1 MALETVLGHYRIIR
15 EIARS
20 NDVVYEAIDTRI
32 NRRVAIKE
40 LMMPPGATDAVR
52 QDRIARFLREA
63 RAAGSLTHPN
73 IVTIYE
79 TEQEN
84 GRYFIVMEYLEGDNL
99 RQKMDREGPL
109 PPDEAVRIATQ
120 VLDGLAHAHSKG
132 VIHRDIKPENIHILP
147 TGLVKITDFGIARLK
162 YEPNLTMDGQ
172 IFGTPSYMSPEQV
185 QGGAIDERSDLFS
198 VGVILYEML
207 AGYKPFQGDSVITIT
222 YNIVHTE
229 PPSPPNIPAPLEWV
243 IRKALRKNPAER
255 FNSALEMKQALEN
268 ALAQLNAPPVIATPM
283 GPSSYGAPA
292 PTGGV
297 LHRRGATRRITRPRR
312 RVATHRITRPPRQGG
327 RCPRRMVRLR
337 RPLRRPQRLRLCH
350 LRPTSR
356 LHHRSPCCRPPRD
369 SFFGTLLGVI
379 LIGGA
384 VLGVIVFGVYSATR
398 AYQEYQLQQIDEKIA
413 ARAKEAEK
421 LFGQGRYL
429 EAAQIYDQLYR
440 SAQSTKWKEEFRRN
454 TASALTMHGNQL
466 LEARRYEE
474 ALRIYQQ
481 AVQYAPLPE
490 AYAGMAAA
498 EAQLGNREG
507 AVNHWASAARYSRGV
522 QAQEYQRNAAREQI
536 AIGDEAY
543 RRGDIPRAMQAWQTA
558 IELAPGTPEAREA
571 QLRFEQALNE
581 LIRR

>member
-20 NDVVYEAIDTRI
+20 NDAVYEAIDTRL

-52 QDRIARFLREA
+52 QDRIARFQREA
-63 RAAGSLTHPN
+63 RAAGALTHPN
-73 IVTIYE
+73 IVTIFE
-79 TEQEN
+79 TEAEN

-99 RQKMDREGPL
+99 RQKMEREGVLTP
-109 PPDEAVRIATQ
+109 EVAVRIATQ

-185 QGGAIDERSDLFS
+185 QGGAIDEHSDLFS
-198 VGVILYEML
+198 VGVILFEML

-229 PPSPPNIPAPLEWV
+229 PSSPPSIPAPLEWV
-243 IRKALRKNPAER
+243 IRRALRKNPAER
-255 FNSALEMKQALEN
+255 FASAGEMKAALER
-268 ALAQLNAPPVIATPM
+268 ALAELSAPPVIATPM
-283 GPSSYGAPA
+283 APPPPYGTPA
-292 PTGGV
+292 PTGGT
-297 LHRRGATRRITRPRR
+297 LPPPYGTPTPTGGAL
-312 RVATHRITRPPRQGG
+312 PPPYGTPTPTGGTLPPPYGTPAPAPTPTAPPAPYLPPPPPKPLLTPAMRQF
-327 RCPRRMVRLR
+327 L
-337 RPLRRPQRLRLCH
+337 
-350 LRPTSR
+350 
-356 LHHRSPCCRPPRD
+356 
-369 SFFGTLLGVI
+369 GTLLAVM

-384 VLGVIVFGVYSATR
+384 VLGIVILGVFSATR
-398 AYQEYQLQQIDEKIA
+398 AYQEYQLQQFDAQIA
-413 ARAKEAEK
+413 ARAKEAER

-440 SAQSTKWKEEFRRN
+440 SAQSTKWKDEFRRN

-474 ALRIYQQ
+474 AVRAYQR
-481 AVQYAPLPE
+481 AIEYAPLPE
-490 AYAGMAAA
+490 AYAGMAAV
-498 EAQLGNREG
+498 EAQAGNREG
-507 AVNHWASAARYSRGV
+507 AVNHWTSAAQHSGDA
-522 QAQEYQRNAAREQI
+522 QAQEYQRKAAREQI

-543 RRGDIPRAMQAWQTA
+543 QKGDLQRALQAWQKA
-558 IELAPGTPEAREA
+558 VDLAPGTPEAREA
-571 QLRFEQALNE
+571 QQKFDRGLQELLR
-581 LIRR
+581 R

>member
-20 NDVVYEAIDTRI
+20 NDVVYEAVDTRI

-40 LMMPPGATDAVR
+40 LLMPPGATDAVR
-52 QDRIARFLREA
+52 QDRIARFQREA

-73 IVTIYE
+73 IVTIFE
-79 TEQEN
+79 TEEEN

-99 RQKMDREGPL
+99 RQKMDREGAL
-109 PPDEAVRIATQ
+109 PPEEAVRIATQ

-132 VIHRDIKPENIHILP
+132 VIHRDIKPENIHLLP

-185 QGGAIDERSDLFS
+185 QGGAIDEHSDLFS

-229 PPSPPNIPAPLEWV
+229 PPSPPSIPAPLEWV
-243 IRKALRKNPAER
+243 IRRALRKNPAER
-255 FNSALEMKQALEN
+255 FHSALEMKQALEN
-268 ALAQLNAPPVIATPM
+268 ALAQMKSPPAIATPM
-283 GPSSYGAPA
+283 GPASTYGVPQPAGGYPPYSAPAPYGAPA
-292 PTGGV
+292 SVGGSQYGTPTPTAGTLPPPMPAPSPAPAPPAPYLPPPPPKPV
-297 LHRRGATRRITRPRR
+297 LSPATR
-312 RVATHRITRPPRQGG
+312 QF
-327 RCPRRMVRLR
+327 L
-337 RPLRRPQRLRLCH
+337 
-350 LRPTSR
+350 
-356 LHHRSPCCRPPRD
+356 
-369 SFFGTLLGVI
+369 GTLLAVL

-384 VLGVIVFGVYSATR
+384 VLGIVILGVFSATR
-398 AYQEYQLQQIDEKIA
+398 AYQEYQLQQIDEKVA

-440 SAQSTKWKEEFRRN
+440 SAQSNKWKEEFRRN
-454 TASALTMHGNQL
+454 AASALTMHGNQL

-474 ALRIYQQ
+474 AMRAYQQ

-490 AYAGMAAA
+490 AYAGMAAV
-498 EAQLGNREG
+498 EARLGNREG
-507 AVNHWASAARYSRGV
+507 AINHWAAAAKHSRGA

-543 RRGDIPRAMQAWQTA
+543 RRGDLQRALQAWQTA
-558 IELAPGTPEAREA
+558 VELAPGTAEAREA
-571 QLRFEQALNE
+571 QRKFEQALDE
-581 LIRR
+581 MLRK

>member
-292 PTGGV
+292 PTGGFPPYNAPAPTGGTLPPPYGAPAPTPAPPTTAAPVPPAPYLPPPPPKPV
-297 LHRRGATRRITRPRR
+297 LSPA
-312 RVATHRITRPPRQGG
+312 ARQ
-327 RCPRRMVRLR
+327 
-337 RPLRRPQRLRLCH
+337 
-350 LRPTSR
+350 
-356 LHHRSPCCRPPRD
+356 
-369 SFFGTLLGVI
+369 FFGTLLGVI

-571 QLRFEQALNE
+571 QLRFEQALKE

>member
-20 NDVVYEAIDTRI
+20 NDAVYEAIDTRL

-52 QDRIARFLREA
+52 QDRIARFQREA
-63 RAAGSLTHPN
+63 RAAGALTHPN
-73 IVTIYE
+73 IVTIFE
-79 TEQEN
+79 TEAEN

-99 RQKMDREGPL
+99 RQKMDREGVL
-109 PPDEAVRIATQ
+109 PPEVAVRIATQ

-185 QGGAIDERSDLFS
+185 QGGAIDERTDLFS
-198 VGVILYEML
+198 VGVILFEML
-207 AGYKPFQGDSVITIT
+207 AGFKPFQGDSVITIT

-229 PPSPPNIPAPLEWV
+229 PPSPPSVPAPLEWV
-243 IRKALRKNPAER
+243 IRRALRKNPAER
-255 FNSALEMKQALEN
+255 FASAEEMKAALER
-268 ALAQLNAPPVIATPM
+268 ALAELSTPPVMATPM
-283 GPSSYGAPA
+283 APPPPYSVPTPTGSTLPPYGTPA
-292 PTGGV
+292 PTGG
-297 LHRRGATRRITRPRR
+297 T
-312 RVATHRITRPPRQGG
+312 PPPPYGTPTPTGG
-327 RCPRRMVRLR
+327 TLP
-337 RPLRRPQRLRLCH
+337 PPYGTPAPA
-350 LRPTSR
+350 PTS
-356 LHHRSPCCRPPRD
+356 SAPPAPYLPPPPPKPVLTPAMRQ
-369 SFFGTLLGVI
+369 FLGTLLAVM

-384 VLGVIVFGVYSATR
+384 VLGIVILGVFSATR
-398 AYQEYQLQQIDEKIA
+398 AYQEYQLQQIDARAA
-413 ARAKEAEK
+413 ARAKEAER

-440 SAQSTKWKEEFRRN
+440 NAQSTKWKEEFRRN
-454 TASALTMHGNQL
+454 TASALTMYGNQL

-474 ALRIYQQ
+474 AMRAYQR
-481 AVQYAPLPE
+481 AIEYAPLPE
-490 AYAGMAAA
+490 AYAGMAAV
-498 EAQLGNREG
+498 EAQVGNREG
-507 AVNHWASAARYSRGV
+507 AVNHWASAAQHSRGA

-543 RRGDIPRAMQAWQTA
+543 QKGDLPRALQAWQTA
-558 IELAPGTPEAREA
+558 VDLAPGTPEAREA
-571 QLRFEQALNE
+571 QRKFDWALQELLR
-581 LIRR
+581 R

>member
-73 IVTIYE
+73 IVTIFE
-79 TEQEN
+79 TEEEN

-99 RQKMDREGPL
+99 RQKMDREGAL
-109 PPDEAVRIATQ
+109 PPEEAVRIATQ

-132 VIHRDIKPENIHILP
+132 VIHRDIKPENIHLLP

-185 QGGAIDERSDLFS
+185 QGGAIDEHSDLFS

-229 PPSPPNIPAPLEWV
+229 PPSPPSIPAPLEWV
-243 IRKALRKNPAER
+243 IRRALRKNPAER
-255 FNSALEMKQALEN
+255 FHSALEMKQALEN
-268 ALAQLNAPPVIATPM
+268 ALAQMKSPPAIATPM
-283 GPSSYGAPA
+283 GPASTYGVPQPAGGYPPYSAPAPYGAPA
-292 PTGGV
+292 SVGGSQYGTPAPTAGTLPPPMPAPSPAPAPPAPYLPPPPPKPV
-297 LHRRGATRRITRPRR
+297 LSPATR
-312 RVATHRITRPPRQGG
+312 QF
-327 RCPRRMVRLR
+327 L
-337 RPLRRPQRLRLCH
+337 
-350 LRPTSR
+350 
-356 LHHRSPCCRPPRD
+356 
-369 SFFGTLLGVI
+369 GTLLAVL

-384 VLGVIVFGVYSATR
+384 VLGIVILGVFSATR
-398 AYQEYQLQQIDEKIA
+398 AYQEYQLQQIDEKVA

-440 SAQSTKWKEEFRRN
+440 SAQSNKWKEEFRRN
-454 TASALTMHGNQL
+454 AASALTMHGNQL

-474 ALRIYQQ
+474 AMRAYQQ

-490 AYAGMAAA
+490 AYAGMAAV
-498 EAQLGNREG
+498 EARLGNREG
-507 AVNHWASAARYSRGV
+507 AINHWAAAAKHSRGA

-543 RRGDIPRAMQAWQTA
+543 RRGDLQRALQAWQTA
-558 IELAPGTPEAREA
+558 VELAPGTAEAREA
-571 QLRFEQALNE
+571 QRKFEQALDE
-581 LIRR
+581 MLRK

>member
-40 LMMPPGATDAVR
+40 LLMPPGATDAVR

-73 IVTIYE
+73 IVTIFE
-79 TEQEN
+79 TEEEN

-99 RQKMDREGPL
+99 RQKMDREGAL
-109 PPDEAVRIATQ
+109 PPEEAVRIATQ

-132 VIHRDIKPENIHILP
+132 VIHRDIKPENIHLLP

-185 QGGAIDERSDLFS
+185 QGGAIDEHSDLFS

-229 PPSPPNIPAPLEWV
+229 PPSPPSIPAPLEWV
-243 IRKALRKNPAER
+243 IRRALRKNPAER
-255 FNSALEMKQALEN
+255 FHSALEMKQALEN
-268 ALAQLNAPPVIATPM
+268 ALAQMKSPPAIATPM
-283 GPSSYGAPA
+283 GPASTYGVPQPAGGYPPYSAPAPYGAPA
-292 PTGGV
+292 SVGGSQYGTPAPTAGTLPPPMPAPSPAPAPPAPYLPPPPPKPV
-297 LHRRGATRRITRPRR
+297 LSPATR
-312 RVATHRITRPPRQGG
+312 QF
-327 RCPRRMVRLR
+327 L
-337 RPLRRPQRLRLCH
+337 
-350 LRPTSR
+350 
-356 LHHRSPCCRPPRD
+356 
-369 SFFGTLLGVI
+369 GTLLAVL

-384 VLGVIVFGVYSATR
+384 VLGIVILGVFSATR
-398 AYQEYQLQQIDEKIA
+398 AYQEYQLQQIDEKVA

-440 SAQSTKWKEEFRRN
+440 SAQSNKWKEEFRRN
-454 TASALTMHGNQL
+454 AASALTMHGNQL

-474 ALRIYQQ
+474 AMRAYQQ

-490 AYAGMAAA
+490 AYAGMAAV
-498 EAQLGNREG
+498 EARLGNREG
-507 AVNHWASAARYSRGV
+507 AINHWAAAAKHSRGA

-543 RRGDIPRAMQAWQTA
+543 RRGDLQRALQAWQTA
-558 IELAPGTPEAREA
+558 VELAPGTAEAREA
-571 QLRFEQALNE
+571 QRKFEQALDE
-581 LIRR
+581 MLRK

>member
-73 IVTIYE
+73 IVTIFE

-99 RQKMDREGPL
+99 RQKMDREGAL

-162 YEPNLTMDGQ
+162 VRAEPDDGRANLRHAELYVARTGARRRNRRAQRPVLGGRDSVRDAGGLQ
-172 IFGTPSYMSPEQV
+172 AVSGRFGNHDYLQYRAYRAAVAAEYPR
-185 QGGAIDERSDLFS
+185 A
-198 VGVILYEML
+198 VGV
-207 AGYKPFQGDSVITIT
+207 GDPQGI
-222 YNIVHTE
+222 
-229 PPSPPNIPAPLEWV
+229 AQ
-243 IRKALRKNPAER
+243 KPAER
-255 FNSALEMKQALEN
+255 FASALEMKQALEN
-268 ALAQLNAPPVIATPM
+268 ALAQLHAPPVIATPM
-283 GPSSYGAPA
+283 GAPSPYGMPAPTGGYPPYNAPA
-292 PTGGV
+292 PTGGYPPYSAPAPTGGTLPPPYSAPPPAPTPAPAPTPTASAPAPYLPPPPPKPV
-297 LHRRGATRRITRPRR
+297 LSPA
-312 RVATHRITRPPRQGG
+312 ARQF
-327 RCPRRMVRLR
+327 L
-337 RPLRRPQRLRLCH
+337 
-350 LRPTSR
+350 
-356 LHHRSPCCRPPRD
+356 
-369 SFFGTLLGVI
+369 GTLLAVI

-384 VLGVIVFGVYSATR
+384 VLGVVIMGVFSATR
-398 AYQEYQLQQIDEKIA
+398 AYQEYQLQQIDEKVA

-440 SAQSTKWKEEFRRN
+440 SAQSTKWKDEFRRN

-466 LEARRYEE
+466 LQARRYEE
-474 ALRIYQQ
+474 ALRVYQQ

-498 EAQLGNREG
+498 EALLGNRAG
-507 AVNHWASAARYSRGV
+507 AVNHWVSAARHSRGA

-543 RRGDIPRAMQAWQTA
+543 RRGDMQRALQAWQTA
-558 IELAPGTPEAREA
+558 VELAPGTPEAREA
-571 QLRFEQALNE
+571 QRRFEQALNE
-581 LIRR
+581 LLRR

>member
-20 NDVVYEAIDTRI
+20 NDAVYEAIDTRI
-32 NRRVAIKE
+32 NRRVAVKE

-52 QDRIARFLREA
+52 QDRIARFQREA

-73 IVTIYE
+73 IVTIFE

-99 RQKMDREGPL
+99 RQKMDREGAL

-229 PPSPPNIPAPLEWV
+229 PPSPPSIPAPLEWV
-243 IRKALRKNPAER
+243 IRKALRKSPAER
-255 FNSALEMKQALEN
+255 FASALEMKQALEN
-268 ALAQLNAPPVIATPM
+268 ALAQMNAPPVIATPM
-283 GPSSYGAPA
+283 GAPSPYGMPAPTGGYPPYSAPA
-292 PTGGV
+292 PTGGTLPPPYGAPPPVPTPTPAPPPTASAPAPYLPPPPPKPV
-297 LHRRGATRRITRPRR
+297 LSPA
-312 RVATHRITRPPRQGG
+312 ARQF
-327 RCPRRMVRLR
+327 L
-337 RPLRRPQRLRLCH
+337 
-350 LRPTSR
+350 
-356 LHHRSPCCRPPRD
+356 
-369 SFFGTLLGVI
+369 GTLLAVI

-384 VLGVIVFGVYSATR
+384 VLGVVIMGVFSATR
-398 AYQEYQLQQIDEKIA
+398 AYQEYQLQQIDEKVA

-440 SAQSTKWKEEFRRN
+440 SAQSNKWKEEFRRN
-454 TASALTMHGNQL
+454 AASALTMHGNQL

-474 ALRIYQQ
+474 AMRAYQQ

-490 AYAGMAAA
+490 AYAGMAAV
-498 EAQLGNREG
+498 EARLGNREG
-507 AVNHWASAARYSRGV
+507 AINHWAAAAKHSRGA

-543 RRGDIPRAMQAWQTA
+543 RRGDLQRALQAWQTA
-558 IELAPGTPEAREA
+558 VELAPGTAEAREA
-571 QLRFEQALNE
+571 QRKFEQALDE
-581 LIRR
+581 MLRK

>member
-52 QDRIARFLREA
+52 QDRIARFQREA

-73 IVTIYE
+73 IVTIFE

-99 RQKMDREGPL
+99 RQKMDREGAQ
-109 PPDEAVRIATQ
+109 PPNEAVRIATQ

-229 PPSPPNIPAPLEWV
+229 PPSPPSIPAPLEWV
-243 IRKALRKNPAER
+243 IRKALRKSPAER
-255 FNSALEMKQALEN
+255 FASALEMKQALEN
-268 ALAQLNAPPVIATPM
+268 ALAQMNAPPVIATPM
-283 GPSSYGAPA
+283 GAPSPYGMPAPTGGYPPYNAPAPTGGTLPPPYGAPA
-292 PTGGV
+292 PTGGTLPPPYGAPPPVPPPTPAPPPTASAPAPYLPPPPPKPV
-297 LHRRGATRRITRPRR
+297 LSPA
-312 RVATHRITRPPRQGG
+312 ARQF
-327 RCPRRMVRLR
+327 L
-337 RPLRRPQRLRLCH
+337 
-350 LRPTSR
+350 
-356 LHHRSPCCRPPRD
+356 
-369 SFFGTLLGVI
+369 GTLLAVI

-384 VLGVIVFGVYSATR
+384 VLGVVIMGVFSATR
-398 AYQEYQLQQIDEKIA
+398 AYQEYQLQQIDEKVA

-440 SAQSTKWKEEFRRN
+440 SAQSTKWKDEFRRN

-466 LEARRYEE
+466 LQARRYEE
-474 ALRIYQQ
+474 ALRVYQQ

-507 AVNHWASAARYSRGV
+507 AVNHWASAARHSRGA

-543 RRGDIPRAMQAWQTA
+543 RRGDMQRALQAWQTA
-558 IELAPGTPEAREA
+558 VELAPGTAEAREA
-571 QLRFEQALNE
+571 QRKFDQALQE
-581 LIRR
+581 LLRR

>member
-20 NDVVYEAIDTRI
+20 NDAVYEAIDTRL

-52 QDRIARFLREA
+52 QDRIARFQREA
-63 RAAGSLTHPN
+63 RAAGALTHPN
-73 IVTIYE
+73 IVTIFE
-79 TEQEN
+79 TEAEN

-99 RQKMDREGPL
+99 RQKMDREGVL
-109 PPDEAVRIATQ
+109 PPEMAVRIATQ
-120 VLDGLAHAHSKG
+120 VLDGLAHAHAKG
-132 VIHRDIKPENIHILP
+132 IIHRDIKPENIHLLP

-198 VGVILYEML
+198 VGVILFEML
-207 AGYKPFQGDSVITIT
+207 AGFKPFQGDSVITIT
-222 YNIVHTE
+222 YNIVHSE
-229 PPSPPNIPAPLEWV
+229 PPSPPSIPAPLEWV
-243 IRKALRKNPAER
+243 IRRALRKNPAER
-255 FNSALEMKQALEN
+255 FASAEEMKAALER
-268 ALAQLNAPPVIATPM
+268 ALAELSAPPVMATPM
-283 GPSSYGAPA
+283 APPPPYSVPTPTGGTLPPPYGTPA
-292 PTGGV
+292 PTGGT
-297 LHRRGATRRITRPRR
+297 L
-312 RVATHRITRPPRQGG
+312 PP
-327 RCPRRMVRLR
+327 P
-337 RPLRRPQRLRLCH
+337 PIPPPT
-350 LRPTSR
+350 PTSP
-356 LHHRSPCCRPPRD
+356 SPVPPAPYLPPPPPKPVLTPAMRQ
-369 SFFGTLLGVI
+369 FLGTLLAVM

-384 VLGVIVFGVYSATR
+384 VLGIVILGVFSATR
-398 AYQEYQLQQIDEKIA
+398 AYQEYQLQQIDAQAA
-413 ARAKEAEK
+413 ARAKEAER

-466 LEARRYEE
+466 LEARRYDE
-474 ALRIYQQ
+474 AMRAYQR
-481 AVQYAPLPE
+481 AIEYAPLPE

-498 EAQLGNREG
+498 ETQMGNREG
-507 AVNHWASAARYSRGV
+507 AINHWASAAQHSRGA

-543 RRGDIPRAMQAWQTA
+543 QKGDLQRALQAWQTA
-558 IELAPGTPEAREA
+558 VDLAPGTPEAREA
-571 QLRFEQALNE
+571 QQKFDRALQELLR
-581 LIRR
+581 R

>member
-20 NDVVYEAIDTRI
+20 NDAVYEAIDTRL

-52 QDRIARFLREA
+52 QDRIARFQREA
-63 RAAGSLTHPN
+63 RAAGALTHPN
-73 IVTIYE
+73 IVTIFE
-79 TEQEN
+79 TEAEN

-99 RQKMDREGPL
+99 RQKMDREGVL
-109 PPDEAVRIATQ
+109 PPEVAVRIATQ

-185 QGGAIDERSDLFS
+185 QGGAIDERTDLFS
-198 VGVILYEML
+198 VGVILFEML
-207 AGYKPFQGDSVITIT
+207 AGFKPFQGDSVITIT
-222 YNIVHTE
+222 YNIVHSE
-229 PPSPPNIPAPLEWV
+229 PPSPPSVPAPLEWV
-243 IRKALRKNPAER
+243 IRRALRKNPAER
-255 FNSALEMKQALEN
+255 FASAEEMKAALER
-268 ALAQLNAPPVIATPM
+268 ALAELSAPPVTATPM
-283 GPSSYGAPA
+283 APPPPYSVPTPTGSTLPPYGTPAPTGGTPPPPYGTPTPSGSTLPPPPIPTPAPA
-292 PTGGV
+292 PTGGAPPAPYLPPPPPKPV
-297 LHRRGATRRITRPRR
+297 LTPAM
-312 RVATHRITRPPRQGG
+312 RQF
-327 RCPRRMVRLR
+327 L
-337 RPLRRPQRLRLCH
+337 
-350 LRPTSR
+350 
-356 LHHRSPCCRPPRD
+356 
-369 SFFGTLLGVI
+369 GTLLAVM

-384 VLGVIVFGVYSATR
+384 VLGIVILGVFSATR
-398 AYQEYQLQQIDEKIA
+398 AYQEYQLQQIDAQAA
-413 ARAKEAEK
+413 ARAKEAER

-429 EAAQIYDQLYR
+429 ESAQIYDQLYR

-454 TASALTMHGNQL
+454 TASALTMYGNQL

-474 ALRIYQQ
+474 AMRAYQR
-481 AVQYAPLPE
+481 AIEYAPLPE

-498 EAQLGNREG
+498 ETQMGNREG
-507 AVNHWASAARYSRGV
+507 AINHWASAAQHSRGA

-543 RRGDIPRAMQAWQTA
+543 QKGDLQRALQAWQTA
-558 IELAPGTPEAREA
+558 VDLAPGTPEAREA
-571 QLRFEQALNE
+571 QQKFDRALQELLR
-581 LIRR
+581 R

>member
-1 MALETVLGHYRIIR
+1 MALETVLEHYRIIR

-20 NDVVYEAIDTRI
+20 NDAVYEAIDTRI

-52 QDRIARFLREA
+52 QDRIARFQREA

-73 IVTIYE
+73 IVTIFE

-99 RQKMDREGPL
+99 RQKMDREGAL
-109 PPDEAVRIATQ
+109 PPNEAVRIATQ

-185 QGGAIDERSDLFS
+185 QGGAIDEHSDLFS

-229 PPSPPNIPAPLEWV
+229 PPSPPSIPAPLEWV

-255 FNSALEMKQALEN
+255 FHSALEMKQALEN

-283 GPSSYGAPA
+283 GAPLPYGAPA
-292 PTGGV
+292 PTGGYPPYSAPAPTGGYPPYSAPAPTGGTLPPPTPTPAPTPTPTASAPAPYLPPPPPKPV
-297 LHRRGATRRITRPRR
+297 LSPA
-312 RVATHRITRPPRQGG
+312 ARQF
-327 RCPRRMVRLR
+327 L
-337 RPLRRPQRLRLCH
+337 
-350 LRPTSR
+350 
-356 LHHRSPCCRPPRD
+356 
-369 SFFGTLLGVI
+369 GTLLAVM

-384 VLGVIVFGVYSATR
+384 VLGVVVFGVFSATR
-398 AYQEYQLQQIDEKIA
+398 AYQEYQLQQIDAKVA

-440 SAQSTKWKEEFRRN
+440 SAQSSKWKEEFRRN

-474 ALRIYQQ
+474 ALQAYQQ

-498 EAQLGNREG
+498 EAQLGNRQG
-507 AVNHWASAARYSRGV
+507 AVNHWASAARHSRGA

-536 AIGDEAY
+536 AVGDEAY

-571 QLRFEQALNE
+571 QRKFEQALNE
-581 LIRR
+581 MLRR

>member
-292 PTGGV
+292 PTGGFPPYNAPAPTGGYPPYNAPAPTGGTLPPPYGAPAPTPAPPTTAAPVPPAPYLPPPPPKPV
-297 LHRRGATRRITRPRR
+297 LSPA
-312 RVATHRITRPPRQGG
+312 ARQF
-327 RCPRRMVRLR
+327 L
-337 RPLRRPQRLRLCH
+337 
-350 LRPTSR
+350 
-356 LHHRSPCCRPPRD
+356 
-369 SFFGTLLGVI
+369 GTLLGVI

>member
-292 PTGGV
+292 PTGGFPPYNAPAPTGGYPPYNAPAPTGGTLPPPYGAPAPTPAPPTTAAPVPPAPYLPPPPPKPV
-297 LHRRGATRRITRPRR
+297 LSPA
-312 RVATHRITRPPRQGG
+312 ARQ
-327 RCPRRMVRLR
+327 
-337 RPLRRPQRLRLCH
+337 
-350 LRPTSR
+350 
-356 LHHRSPCCRPPRD
+356 
-369 SFFGTLLGVI
+369 FFGTLLGVI

-571 QLRFEQALNE
+571 QLRFEQALKE

>member
-20 NDVVYEAIDTRI
+20 NDAVYEAIDTRI

-52 QDRIARFLREA
+52 QDRIARFQREA

-73 IVTIYE
+73 IVTIFE

-99 RQKMDREGPL
+99 RQKMDREGAL

-229 PPSPPNIPAPLEWV
+229 PPSPPSIPAPLEWV

-255 FNSALEMKQALEN
+255 FASALEMKQALEN
-268 ALAQLNAPPVIATPM
+268 ALAQLHAPPVIATPM
-283 GPSSYGAPA
+283 GAPLPYGAPA
-292 PTGGV
+292 PTGGYPPYSAPAPTGGYPPYSAPAPTGGTLPPPTPTPAPAPTPTASAPAPYLPPPPPKPV
-297 LHRRGATRRITRPRR
+297 LSPA
-312 RVATHRITRPPRQGG
+312 ARQF
-327 RCPRRMVRLR
+327 L
-337 RPLRRPQRLRLCH
+337 
-350 LRPTSR
+350 
-356 LHHRSPCCRPPRD
+356 
-369 SFFGTLLGVI
+369 GTLLAVM

-384 VLGVIVFGVYSATR
+384 VLGVVIMGVFSATR
-398 AYQEYQLQQIDEKIA
+398 AYQEYQLQQIDAKVA

-440 SAQSTKWKEEFRRN
+440 GVQSTKWKDEFRRN

-474 ALRIYQQ
+474 ALQAYQQ

-498 EAQLGNREG
+498 EAQLGNRQG
-507 AVNHWASAARYSRGV
+507 AVNHWASAARHSRGA

-536 AIGDEAY
+536 AVGDEAY

-571 QLRFEQALNE
+571 QRKFEQALNE
-581 LIRR
+581 MLRR

>member
-20 NDVVYEAIDTRI
+20 NDVVYEAVDTRI

-40 LMMPPGATDAVR
+40 LLMPPGATDAVR
-52 QDRIARFLREA
+52 QDRIARFQREA

-73 IVTIYE
+73 IVTIFE
-79 TEQEN
+79 TEEEN

-99 RQKMDREGPL
+99 RQKMDREGAL
-109 PPDEAVRIATQ
+109 PPEEAVRIATQ

-185 QGGAIDERSDLFS
+185 QGGAIDEHSDLFS

-229 PPSPPNIPAPLEWV
+229 PPSPPSIPAPLEWV
-243 IRKALRKNPAER
+243 IRRALRKNPAER
-255 FNSALEMKQALEN
+255 FHSALEMKQALEN
-268 ALAQLNAPPVIATPM
+268 ALAQMKSPPAIATPM
-283 GPSSYGAPA
+283 GPASTYGVPQPAGGYPPYSAPA
-292 PTGGV
+292 PYRAPASVGGSQYGTPTPTAGTLPPPMPAPSPAPAPPASYLPPPPPKPV
-297 LHRRGATRRITRPRR
+297 LSPATR
-312 RVATHRITRPPRQGG
+312 QF
-327 RCPRRMVRLR
+327 L
-337 RPLRRPQRLRLCH
+337 
-350 LRPTSR
+350 
-356 LHHRSPCCRPPRD
+356 
-369 SFFGTLLGVI
+369 GTLLAVL

-384 VLGVIVFGVYSATR
+384 VLGIVILGVFSATR
-398 AYQEYQLQQIDEKIA
+398 AYQEYQLQQIDEKVA

-440 SAQSTKWKEEFRRN
+440 SAQSNKWKEEFRRN
-454 TASALTMHGNQL
+454 AASALTMHGNQL

-474 ALRIYQQ
+474 AMRAYQQ

-490 AYAGMAAA
+490 AYAGMAAV
-498 EAQLGNREG
+498 EARLGNREG
-507 AVNHWASAARYSRGV
+507 AINHWAAAAKHSRGA

-543 RRGDIPRAMQAWQTA
+543 RRGDLQRALQAWQTA
-558 IELAPGTPEAREA
+558 VELAPGTAEAREA
-571 QLRFEQALNE
+571 QRKFEQALDE
-581 LIRR
+581 MLRK

>member
-73 IVTIYE
+73 IVTIFE

-99 RQKMDREGPL
+99 RQKMDREGAL

-207 AGYKPFQGDSVITIT
+207 
-222 YNIVHTE
+222 
-229 PPSPPNIPAPLEWV
+229 
-243 IRKALRKNPAER
+243 
-255 FNSALEMKQALEN
+255 
-268 ALAQLNAPPVIATPM
+268 
-283 GPSSYGAPA
+283 
-292 PTGGV
+292 
-297 LHRRGATRRITRPRR
+297 GAT
-312 RVATHRITRPPRQGG
+312 
-327 RCPRRMVRLR
+327 
-337 RPLRRPQRLRLCH
+337 
-350 LRPTSR
+350 SR
-356 LHHRSPCCRPPRD
+356 
-369 SFFGTLLGVI
+369 F
-379 LIGGA
+379 
-384 VLGVIVFGVYSATR
+384 R
-398 AYQEYQLQQIDEKIA
+398 A
-413 ARAKEAEK
+413 
-421 LFGQGRYL
+421 
-429 EAAQIYDQLYR
+429 
-440 SAQSTKWKEEFRRN
+440 
-454 TASALTMHGNQL
+454 
-466 LEARRYEE
+466 
-474 ALRIYQQ
+474 
-481 AVQYAPLPE
+481 
-490 AYAGMAAA
+490 
-498 EAQLGNREG
+498 
-507 AVNHWASAARYSRGV
+507 
-522 QAQEYQRNAAREQI
+522 
-536 AIGDEAY
+536 
-543 RRGDIPRAMQAWQTA
+543 
-558 IELAPGTPEAREA
+558 
-571 QLRFEQALNE
+571 
-581 LIRR
+581 IR

>member
-292 PTGGV
+292 PTGGFPPYNAPAPTGGYPPYNAPAPTGGTLPPPYGAPAPTPAPPTTAAPVPPAPYLPPPPPKPV
-297 LHRRGATRRITRPRR
+297 LSPA
-312 RVATHRITRPPRQGG
+312 ARQF
-327 RCPRRMVRLR
+327 L
-337 RPLRRPQRLRLCH
+337 
-350 LRPTSR
+350 
-356 LHHRSPCCRPPRD
+356 
-369 SFFGTLLGVI
+369 GTLLGVI

-507 AVNHWASAARYSRGV
+507 AVNHWASAARYSRGA

>member
-20 NDVVYEAIDTRI
+20 NDVVYEAVDTRI

-40 LMMPPGATDAVR
+40 LLMPPGATDAVR
-52 QDRIARFLREA
+52 QDRIARFQREA

-73 IVTIYE
+73 IVTIFE
-79 TEQEN
+79 TEEEN

-99 RQKMDREGPL
+99 RQKMDREGAL
-109 PPDEAVRIATQ
+109 PPEEAVRIATQ

-132 VIHRDIKPENIHILP
+132 VIHRDIKPENIHLLP

-185 QGGAIDERSDLFS
+185 QGGAIDEHSDLFS

-229 PPSPPNIPAPLEWV
+229 PPSPPSIPAPLEWV
-243 IRKALRKNPAER
+243 IRRALRKNPAER
-255 FNSALEMKQALEN
+255 FHSALEMKQALEN
-268 ALAQLNAPPVIATPM
+268 ALAQMKSPPAIATPM
-283 GPSSYGAPA
+283 GPASTYGVPQPAGGYPPYSAPA
-292 PTGGV
+292 PYRAPASVGGSQYGTPTPTAGTLPPPMPAPSPAPAPPASYLPPPPPKPV
-297 LHRRGATRRITRPRR
+297 LSPATR
-312 RVATHRITRPPRQGG
+312 QF
-327 RCPRRMVRLR
+327 L
-337 RPLRRPQRLRLCH
+337 
-350 LRPTSR
+350 
-356 LHHRSPCCRPPRD
+356 
-369 SFFGTLLGVI
+369 GTLLAVL

-384 VLGVIVFGVYSATR
+384 VLGIVILGVFSATR
-398 AYQEYQLQQIDEKIA
+398 AYQEYQLQQIDEKVA

-440 SAQSTKWKEEFRRN
+440 SAQSNKWKEEFRRN
-454 TASALTMHGNQL
+454 AASALTMHGNQL

-474 ALRIYQQ
+474 AMRAYQQ

-490 AYAGMAAA
+490 AYAGMAAV
-498 EAQLGNREG
+498 EARLGNREG
-507 AVNHWASAARYSRGV
+507 AINHWAAAAKHSRGA

-543 RRGDIPRAMQAWQTA
+543 RRGDLQRALQAWQTA
-558 IELAPGTPEAREA
+558 VELAPGTAEAREA
-571 QLRFEQALNE
+571 QRKFEQALDE
-581 LIRR
+581 MLRK

>member
-292 PTGGV
+292 PTGGFPPYNAPAPTGGYPPYNAPAPTGGTLPPPYGAPAPTPAPPTTAAPVPPAPYLPPPPPKPV
-297 LHRRGATRRITRPRR
+297 LSPA
-312 RVATHRITRPPRQGG
+312 ARQ
-327 RCPRRMVRLR
+327 
-337 RPLRRPQRLRLCH
+337 
-350 LRPTSR
+350 
-356 LHHRSPCCRPPRD
+356 
-369 SFFGTLLGVI
+369 FFGTLLAVI

>member
-20 NDVVYEAIDTRI
+20 NDAVYEAIDTRI

-52 QDRIARFLREA
+52 QDRIARFQREA

-73 IVTIYE
+73 IVTIFE

-99 RQKMDREGPL
+99 RQKMDREGAL

-185 QGGAIDERSDLFS
+185 QGGAIDEHSDLFS

-229 PPSPPNIPAPLEWV
+229 PPSPPSIPAPLEWV

-255 FNSALEMKQALEN
+255 FHSALEMKQALES
-268 ALAQLNAPPVIATPM
+268 ALAQLHAPPVIATPM
-283 GPSSYGAPA
+283 GAPSPYGAPQPVGGYPPYSAPA
-292 PTGGV
+292 PTGGT
-297 LHRRGATRRITRPRR
+297 L
-312 RVATHRITRPPRQGG
+312 PPPYSAPPPAPTPAPAPTPTTSAPAPYLPPPPPKPILSPAARQ
-327 RCPRRMVRLR
+327 
-337 RPLRRPQRLRLCH
+337 
-350 LRPTSR
+350 
-356 LHHRSPCCRPPRD
+356 
-369 SFFGTLLGVI
+369 FFGTLLAVM

-384 VLGVIVFGVYSATR
+384 VLGVVIMGVFSATR
-398 AYQEYQLQQIDEKIA
+398 AYQEYRLQQFDEKIA

-440 SAQSTKWKEEFRRN
+440 SAQSSKWKEEFRRN
-454 TASALTMHGNQL
+454 TAAALTMHGNQL
-466 LEARRYEE
+466 LQARRYEE
-474 ALRIYQQ
+474 ALRVYQQ
-481 AVQYAPLPE
+481 AIQYAPLPE

-498 EAQLGNREG
+498 EARLGNREG
-507 AVNHWASAARYSRGV
+507 AVNHWASAARHSRGA

-536 AIGDEAY
+536 AVGDEAY

-571 QLRFEQALNE
+571 QRKFEQALNE
-581 LIRR
+581 MLRR

>member
-292 PTGGV
+292 PTGGFPPYNAPAPTGGYPPYNAPAPTGGTLPPPYGAPAPTPAPPTAAAPVPPAPYLPPPPPKPV
-297 LHRRGATRRITRPRR
+297 LSPA
-312 RVATHRITRPPRQGG
+312 ARQ
-327 RCPRRMVRLR
+327 
-337 RPLRRPQRLRLCH
+337 
-350 LRPTSR
+350 
-356 LHHRSPCCRPPRD
+356 
-369 SFFGTLLGVI
+369 FFGTLLGVI

>member
-20 NDVVYEAIDTRI
+20 NDAVYEAIDTRI
-32 NRRVAIKE
+32 NRRVAVKE

-52 QDRIARFLREA
+52 QDRIARFQREA

-73 IVTIYE
+73 IVTIFE

-99 RQKMDREGPL
+99 RQKMDREGAL

-185 QGGAIDERSDLFS
+185 QGGAIDEHSDLFS

-229 PPSPPNIPAPLEWV
+229 PPSPPSIPAPLEWV

-255 FNSALEMKQALEN
+255 FHSALEMKQALES
-268 ALAQLNAPPVIATPM
+268 ALAQLHAPPVIATPM
-283 GPSSYGAPA
+283 GAPSPYGAPA
-292 PTGGV
+292 PTGGYPPYSAPAPTGGTLPPPYGAPPPVPPPTPAPPPTASAPAPYLPPPPPKPV
-297 LHRRGATRRITRPRR
+297 LSPA
-312 RVATHRITRPPRQGG
+312 ARQF
-327 RCPRRMVRLR
+327 L
-337 RPLRRPQRLRLCH
+337 
-350 LRPTSR
+350 
-356 LHHRSPCCRPPRD
+356 
-369 SFFGTLLGVI
+369 GTLLAVI

-384 VLGVIVFGVYSATR
+384 VLGVVIMGVFSATR
-398 AYQEYQLQQIDEKIA
+398 AYQEYQLQQFDEKIA

-440 SAQSTKWKEEFRRN
+440 GVQSTKWKDEFRRN

-466 LEARRYEE
+466 LQARRYEE
-474 ALRIYQQ
+474 ALRVYQQ

-507 AVNHWASAARYSRGV
+507 AVNHWASAAQHSRGA

-571 QLRFEQALNE
+571 QRKFEQALNE
-581 LIRR
+581 MLRR

>member
-1 MALETVLGHYRIIR
+1 
-15 EIARS
+15 
-20 NDVVYEAIDTRI
+20 
-32 NRRVAIKE
+32 
-40 LMMPPGATDAVR
+40 
-52 QDRIARFLREA
+52 
-63 RAAGSLTHPN
+63 
-73 IVTIYE
+73 
-79 TEQEN
+79 
-84 GRYFIVMEYLEGDNL
+84 
-99 RQKMDREGPL
+99 
-109 PPDEAVRIATQ
+109 
-120 VLDGLAHAHSKG
+120 
-132 VIHRDIKPENIHILP
+132 
-147 TGLVKITDFGIARLK
+147 
-162 YEPNLTMDGQ
+162 
-172 IFGTPSYMSPEQV
+172 
-185 QGGAIDERSDLFS
+185 
-198 VGVILYEML
+198 VILYEML

-292 PTGGV
+292 PTGGFPPYNAPAPTGGYPPYNAPAPTGGTLPPPYGAPAPTPAPPTTAAPVPPAPYLPPPPPKPV
-297 LHRRGATRRITRPRR
+297 LSPA
-312 RVATHRITRPPRQGG
+312 ARQ
-327 RCPRRMVRLR
+327 
-337 RPLRRPQRLRLCH
+337 
-350 LRPTSR
+350 
-356 LHHRSPCCRPPRD
+356 
-369 SFFGTLLGVI
+369 FFGTLLGVI

-507 AVNHWASAARYSRGV
+507 AVNHWASAARHSRGA

-571 QLRFEQALNE
+571 QLRFEQALKE

>member
-20 NDVVYEAIDTRI
+20 NDAVYEAIDTRI

-52 QDRIARFLREA
+52 QDRIARFQREA

-73 IVTIYE
+73 IVTIFE

-99 RQKMDREGPL
+99 RQKMDREGAL

-120 VLDGLAHAHSKG
+120 VLDGLAHAHGKG

-185 QGGAIDERSDLFS
+185 QGGAIDEHSDLFS

-229 PPSPPNIPAPLEWV
+229 PPSPPSIPAPLEWV

-255 FNSALEMKQALEN
+255 FHSALEMKQALEN

-283 GPSSYGAPA
+283 GAPSPYGAPA
-292 PTGGV
+292 PTGGYPPYNAPAPTGGTLPPPYGAPAPTGGTLPPPYAAACARADADRQRARALPAAAPAQARAV
-297 LHRRGATRRITRPRR
+297 ARRATVPRHAAGGDAHRRGGAGRR
-312 RVATHRITRPPRQGG
+312 
-327 RCPRRMVRLR
+327 RLR
-337 RPLRRPQRLRLCH
+337 RLQRDPRLP
-350 LRPTSR
+350 RVPT
-356 LHHRSPCCRPPRD
+356 
-369 SFFGTLLGVI
+369 
-379 LIGGA
+379 
-384 VLGVIVFGVYSATR
+384 ATVR
-398 AYQEYQLQQIDEKIA
+398 
-413 ARAKEAEK
+413 
-421 LFGQGRYL
+421 
-429 EAAQIYDQLYR
+429 
-440 SAQSTKWKEEFRRN
+440 
-454 TASALTMHGNQL
+454 
-466 LEARRYEE
+466 
-474 ALRIYQQ
+474 
-481 AVQYAPLPE
+481 
-490 AYAGMAAA
+490 
-498 EAQLGNREG
+498 
-507 AVNHWASAARYSRGV
+507 
-522 QAQEYQRNAAREQI
+522 
-536 AIGDEAY
+536 
-543 RRGDIPRAMQAWQTA
+543 
-558 IELAPGTPEAREA
+558 
-571 QLRFEQALNE
+571 
-581 LIRR
+581 